1 MKCFLS
7 LVAFALPYS
16 AIAAGFGSDPFP
28 RSPTGASASPT
39 SASSSPAK
47 PIPPGAAP
55 AAAQKPTGAPVQAP
69 PSEAKQKK

>member
-7 LVAFALPYS
+7 LAAFALPYS
-16 AIAAGFGSDPFP
+16 AIAAGFGDPFP

-47 PIPPGAAP
+47 PMPPSAAP
-55 AAAQKPTGAPVQAP
+55 AATQKPTGAPVQAP